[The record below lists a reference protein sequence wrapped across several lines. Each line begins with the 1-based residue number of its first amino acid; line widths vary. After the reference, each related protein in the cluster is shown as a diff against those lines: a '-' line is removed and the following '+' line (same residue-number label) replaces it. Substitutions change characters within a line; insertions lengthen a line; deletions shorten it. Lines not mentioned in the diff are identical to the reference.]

1 MRHWNRSVSLIP
13 PELADFLHKEIKKS
27 WPEDKYPFHIEV
39 LGEATSPRFEVRVWN
54 RTGVEISRQ
63 GSPENF
69 AGWRAT
75 SPTIAAVL
83 QAVESAV
90 NEAQGTGKMRG
101 ADEVE

>member
-1 MRHWNRSVSLIP
+1 MNRSVSLVL

-39 LGEATSPRFEVRVWN
+39 LGEATSPEFEVRVWN
-54 RTGVEISRQ
+54 RTGIEITRQ

-75 SPTIAAVL
+75 GPTIAAVL

-90 NEAQGTGKMRG
+90 NEAQGAGKVQR
-101 ADEVE
+101 ADEME